1 MGYGAHLIR
10 PGSTAIDPLT
20 EPALMTPLRRS
31 TRSLLPWRP
40 VGYVSITVVWFLIFA
55 VAVFGLIVAPIG
67 IRQSSL
73 AGASLSESTAFE
85 GEDGAIGILIMVVIV
100 PPLLGTATIVSAST
114 GFVLAN
120 ATLFARSL
128 RADYRDGQL
137 SFTVQ
142 SSSGDTMGPQGG
154 TSVAMSLLPTW
165 LTRWAKITL
174 MIEFFGFVVNRNSVI
189 VGTAWGYF
197 YVFTVAWL
205 FWPVSGAA
213 LWVCIAVSALLLA
226 LVAVA
231 VWWRRSHIATVMPKS
246 FRKSVYEYSWPN
258 TAPERG

>member
-1 MGYGAHLIR
+1 M
-10 PGSTAIDPLT
+10 
-20 EPALMTPLRRS
+20 
-31 TRSLLPWRP
+31 
-40 VGYVSITVVWFLIFA
+40 SITVVWFLIFA

-67 IRQSSL
+67 ILQSSL

-100 PPLLGTATIVSAST
+100 PPLLGTATIAIVSAST
-114 GFVLAN
+114 GFVLAS

-128 RADYRDGQL
+128 RADYRDEQL

-142 SSSGDTMGPQGG
+142 SSSGDTMRPQGG
-154 TSVAMSLLPTW
+154 TSVAMS
-165 LTRWAKITL
+165 
-174 MIEFFGFVVNRNSVI
+174 
-189 VGTAWGYF
+189 
-197 YVFTVAWL
+197 
-205 FWPVSGAA
+205 
-213 LWVCIAVSALLLA
+213 LLLA

>member
-10 PGSTAIDPLT
+10 PRSTAIDPLT
-20 EPALMTPLRRS
+20 EPALMTPLRRP

-67 IRQSSL
+67 ILQSSL

-100 PPLLGTATIVSAST
+100 PPL
-114 GFVLAN
+114 
-120 ATLFARSL
+120 
-128 RADYRDGQL
+128 
-137 SFTVQ
+137 
-142 SSSGDTMGPQGG
+142 
-154 TSVAMSLLPTW
+154 PTR

>member
-10 PGSTAIDPLT
+10 PRSTAIDPVT
-20 EPALMTPLRRS
+20 EPALMTPLRRP
-31 TRSLLPWRP
+31 TRSLLPTR
-40 VGYVSITVVWFLIFA
+40 L
-55 VAVFGLIVAPIG
+55 
-67 IRQSSL
+67 
-73 AGASLSESTAFE
+73 
-85 GEDGAIGILIMVVIV
+85 
-100 PPLLGTATIVSAST
+100 
-114 GFVLAN
+114 N
-120 ATLFARSL
+120 
-128 RADYRDGQL
+128 
-137 SFTVQ
+137 
-142 SSSGDTMGPQGG
+142 
-154 TSVAMSLLPTW
+154 
-165 LTRWAKITL
+165 RWAKITL